1 MKKRKLTSITVF
13 PLILCAV
20 LLLSAG
26 CGSAQASEKGE
37 QGAQGETETVE
48 QTAEDPAE
56 ETKTAPEAVSG
67 DPVTAGEGS
76 EGGEYAEIP
85 PLEETVTDE
94 YTQKSVFIFRE
105 SLTDE
110 TADLRFYKEDPDVAY
125 MGIREYF
132 DLMLG
137 GGLTVQDNGDG
148 TYTLTNAAGAAA
160 QVDTE
165 KDIVAIE
172 DLPAFENYYEE
183 AQKGSAGSFKDSD
196 APYLRLREVVYEGDP
211 EPVEF
216 DFGGLGI
223 EICGDGEEVWFP
235 VSILTTWLTDIAQ
248 NRLTYNG
255 KYLYK
260 FSGESSYTRDLEY
273 FDTEYMDGVLQGQP
287 RDEDLASESYAELG
301 FVFRYMYGYPGTTGL
316 DPVVLRDQGLDAAL
330 KDCGES
336 GQELIRELSSRD
348 MREFWHGMYRLSGT
362 VLEDGHNDTSLNI
375 GVVDAGSDE
384 RYQSFRE
391 FTWNAYSEGGMS
403 ELEQKLTKANLGI
416 FQVRPEELTQNKY
429 YSSGDT
435 AVILLT
441 AFTVD
446 REAWEAFYRDD
457 GPVPGDTYGT
467 IAQGLMKAAE
477 DGRIRNVI
485 IDLSTNGGGYS
496 DAAAA
501 CISLM
506 TGRDYLCGY
515 DELSKQHFKVYF
527 DIDRNLDGEFDEK
540 DEEVHYDYHY
550 GALVSNASFSCGN
563 LFPFLVRD
571 EGGVVIGERSG
582 GGACSIQQAVLS
594 EGFDIRISGCKF
606 KLTDSHNSDF
616 EPGIEPDILLELPVE
631 KAVDDITGKET
642 ETKDYSVY
650 GDLDRICEEV
660 SGWFAQ

>member
-1 MKKRKLTSITVF
+1 MAA
-13 PLILCAV
+13 AV
-20 LLLSAG
+20 LTAAMLAG
-26 CGSAQASEKGE
+26 CK
-37 QGAQGETETVE
+37 QGESAVQAAENEATVQAAE
-48 QTAEDPAE
+48 NEATVQAAENGATVQTGQNEAAVQDAGNEAAALAAE
-56 ETKTAPEAVSG
+56 S
-67 DPVTAGEGS
+67 
-76 EGGEYAEIP
+76 GEY
-85 PLEETVTDE
+85 TVRDV
-94 YTQKSVFIFRE
+94 KIFDGE
-105 SLTDE
+105 LTDR
-110 TADLRFYKEDPDVAY
+110 TIPLRFYKEAPHVAY

-137 GGLTVQDNGDG
+137 GGLTVTDHGDG
-148 TYTLTNAAGAAA
+148 TFTLTNAKGVEAD
-160 QVDTE
+160 VDTV
-165 KDIVAIE
+165 KGIVTME
-172 DLPAFENYYEE
+172 DMPAFDNYLED
-183 AQKGSAGSFKDSD
+183 AKAGVQSSFKDSP
-196 APYLRLREVVYEGDP
+196 APYVRLREVVYEGEP
-211 EPVEF
+211 EPVTF
-216 DFGGLGI
+216 DFGALGI
-223 EICGDGEEVWFP
+223 SIYGDGEEVWFP
-235 VSILTTWLTDIAQ
+235 VSILSSWFTDIAQ

-273 FDTEYMDGVLQGQP
+273 FDTEYMDSVLQGQP

-348 MREFWHGMYRLSGT
+348 MREFWRGMYRLSGT
-362 VLEDGHNDTSLNI
+362 VFEDGHNDTSLNI
-375 GVVDAGSDE
+375 GVIDAGSDE

-391 FTWNAYSEGGMS
+391 FTWNVYSEDGMS
-403 ELEQKLTKANLGI
+403 EFEQKLMQANVEI
-416 FQVRPEELTQNKY
+416 FQVRPEELAQNKY

-441 AFTVD
+441 AFTAD
-446 REAWEAFYRDD
+446 REAWEAYYRGD
-457 GPVPGDTYGT
+457 GPIPGDTYGT
-467 IAQGLMKAAE
+467 VAQGLIKAAE
-477 DGRIRNVI
+477 DGQVQNVI

-527 DIDRNLDGEFDEK
+527 DIDRNLDGVFDEK

-582 GGACSIQQAVLS
+582 GGVCSIQKAVLS

-606 KLTDSHNSDF
+606 KLTDSRNSDF

-631 KAVDDITGKET
+631 KAVNDITGKKT
-642 ETKDYSVY
+642 ETKDYSAY
-650 GDLDRICEEV
+650 GDLDKICEEV
-660 SGWFAQ
+660 SEWFAQ

>member
-1 MKKRKLTSITVF
+1 MAA
-13 PLILCAV
+13 AV
-20 LLLSAG
+20 LIVIMLAG
-26 CGSAQASEKGE
+26 CK
-37 QGAQGETETVE
+37 QGESAVRAAENGTTV
-48 QTAEDPAE
+48 QTGQNEAVVQDAGNEASALAE
-56 ETKTAPEAVSG
+56 ESG
-67 DPVTAGEGS
+67 AYTGMDVKIYDEQPTDRT
-76 EGGEYAEIP
+76 IP
-85 PLEETVTDE
+85 
-94 YTQKSVFIFRE
+94 
-105 SLTDE
+105 
-110 TADLRFYKEDPDVAY
+110 LRFYKEAPHVAY

-137 GGLTVQDNGDG
+137 GGLTVADHGDG
-148 TYTLTNAAGAAA
+148 TFTLTNTNGAKAD
-160 QVDTE
+160 VDTV
-165 KDIVAIE
+165 KGIVTME
-172 DLPAFENYYEE
+172 DMPAFDNYLED
-183 AQKGSAGSFKDSD
+183 AKAGVQSSFKDSP
-196 APYLRLREVVYEGDP
+196 APYLRLREVVYEGEP
-211 EPVEF
+211 EPVTF
-216 DFGGLGI
+216 DFGTLGI
-223 EICGDGEEVWFP
+223 AIYGDEEDVWFP
-235 VSILTTWLTDIAQ
+235 VSILSSWFTDIAQ

-348 MREFWHGMYRLSGT
+348 MRKFWHGMYRLSGT

-606 KLTDSHNSDF
+606 KLTDSRNSDF

-631 KAVDDITGKET
+631 KVVDDNTGEET
-642 ETKDYSVY
+642 ETKDYSAY
-650 GDLDRICEEV
+650 GDLDKICEEV
-660 SGWFAQ
+660 SEWFAQ

>member
-1 MKKRKLTSITVF
+1 MNRSTLFKLSAYRKPFKRTAAVMAA
-13 PLILCAV
+13 AV
-20 LLLSAG
+20 LIVTMLAG
-26 CGSAQASEKGE
+26 CK
-37 QGAQGETETVE
+37 QGESAVQAAENGATV
-48 QTAEDPAE
+48 QTGQN
-56 ETKTAPEAVSG
+56 EAVVQ
-67 DPVTAGEGS
+67 DAGNEAAALA
-76 EGGEYAEIP
+76 AESA
-85 PLEETVTDE
+85 E
-94 YTQKSVFIFRE
+94 YTVRDVKIFDGE
-105 SLTDE
+105 LTDR
-110 TADLRFYKEDPDVAY
+110 TIPLRFYKEAPHVAY

-137 GGLTVQDNGDG
+137 GGLTVADHGDG
-148 TYTLTNAAGAAA
+148 TFTLTNTNGAKAD
-160 QVDTE
+160 VDTV
-165 KDIVAIE
+165 KGIVTME
-172 DLPAFENYYEE
+172 DMPAFDNYLED
-183 AQKGSAGSFKDSD
+183 AKAGVQSSFKDSP
-196 APYLRLREVVYEGDP
+196 APYLRLREVVYEGEP
-211 EPVEF
+211 EPVTF
-216 DFGGLGI
+216 DFGALGI
-223 EICGDGEEVWFP
+223 AIYDDEEDVWFP
-235 VSILTTWLTDIAQ
+235 VSILSSWFTDIAQ

-301 FVFRYMYGYPGTTGL
+301 FIFRYMYGYPGTTGL

-330 KDCGES
+330 KDCGEL

-348 MREFWHGMYRLSGT
+348 MREFWRGMYRLSGT

-391 FTWNAYSEGGMS
+391 FTWNAYS
-403 ELEQKLTKANLGI
+403 
-416 FQVRPEELTQNKY
+416 
-429 YSSGDT
+429 T

-467 IAQGLMKAAE
+467 IAQGLIKAAE

-582 GGACSIQQAVLS
+582 GGACSIQKAVLS

-631 KAVDDITGKET
+631 KAVDDITGNET

-650 GDLDRICEEV
+650 GDLDKICEEV
-660 SGWFAQ
+660 SEWFAQ

>member
-1 MKKRKLTSITVF
+1 MNRSTLFKLSAYRKPFKKTAAVMAA
-13 PLILCAV
+13 AV
-20 LLLSAG
+20 LIVTMLAG
-26 CGSAQASEKGE
+26 CKQGESAVQAAENGATVQTGQNEAVVQDAGNEAAAQA
-37 QGAQGETETVE
+37 
-48 QTAEDPAE
+48 AESA
-56 ETKTAPEAVSG
+56 
-67 DPVTAGEGS
+67 
-76 EGGEYAEIP
+76 EYAVRDVKIFDGEPTDRTIP
-85 PLEETVTDE
+85 
-94 YTQKSVFIFRE
+94 
-105 SLTDE
+105 
-110 TADLRFYKEDPDVAY
+110 LRFYKEAPHVAY

-137 GGLTVQDNGDG
+137 GGLTVADHGDG
-148 TYTLTNAAGAAA
+148 TFTLTNTNGAKAD
-160 QVDTE
+160 VDTV
-165 KDIVAIE
+165 KGIVTME
-172 DLPAFENYYEE
+172 DMPAFDNYLED
-183 AQKGSAGSFKDSD
+183 AKAGVQSSFKDSP
-196 APYLRLREVVYEGDP
+196 APYLRLREVVYEGEP
-211 EPVEF
+211 EPVTF
-216 DFGGLGI
+216 DFGALGI
-223 EICGDGEEVWFP
+223 AIYGDEEDVWFP
-235 VSILTTWLTDIAQ
+235 VSILSSWFTDIAQ

-348 MREFWHGMYRLSGT
+348 MREFWRGMYRLSGT

-606 KLTDSHNSDF
+606 KLTDSRNSDF

-631 KAVDDITGKET
+631 KAVDDITGNET
-642 ETKDYSVY
+642 ETKDYSAY

-660 SGWFAQ
+660 SEWFAQ

>member
-1 MKKRKLTSITVF
+1 MNRSSLFKLKAYKKTFKRTAAVMAA
-13 PLILCAV
+13 AV
-20 LLLSAG
+20 LIVTMLAG
-26 CGSAQASEKGE
+26 CK
-37 QGAQGETETVE
+37 QGESAVQAAENGTTV
-48 QTAEDPAE
+48 QAAESA
-56 ETKTAPEAVSG
+56 
-67 DPVTAGEGS
+67 
-76 EGGEYAEIP
+76 EYAVRDVKIFDGEPTDRTIP
-85 PLEETVTDE
+85 
-94 YTQKSVFIFRE
+94 
-105 SLTDE
+105 
-110 TADLRFYKEDPDVAY
+110 LRFYKEAPHVAY

-137 GGLTVQDNGDG
+137 GGLTVTDHGDG
-148 TYTLTNAAGAAA
+148 TFTLTNTNGAKAD
-160 QVDTE
+160 VDTV
-165 KDIVAIE
+165 KGIVTME
-172 DLPAFENYYEE
+172 DMPAFDNYLED
-183 AQKGSAGSFKDSD
+183 AKAGVQSSFKDSP
-196 APYLRLREVVYEGDP
+196 APYLRLREVVYEGEP
-211 EPVEF
+211 EPVTF
-216 DFGGLGI
+216 DFGALGI
-223 EICGDGEEVWFP
+223 AIYGDEEDVWFP
-235 VSILTTWLTDIAQ
+235 VSILSSWFTDIAQ

-330 KDCGES
+330 KDCGEL

-391 FTWNAYSEGGMS
+391 FT
-403 ELEQKLTKANLGI
+403 
-416 FQVRPEELTQNKY
+416 KY

-650 GDLDRICEEV
+650 GDLDKICEEV
-660 SGWFAQ
+660 SEWFAQ